1 MSVRYQPLF
10 KYNKKITSFDGEYA
24 YLSPDYPTEFTYKG
38 ETYHSIREA
47 YNAAATSDKDI
58 RTMGEIILRR
68 FDWAANIEDRKKLA
82 SLEQA
87 YITWNNK
94 EHNNFWGNCC
104 CFDCIDQNQNVYGRL
119 LMEVRNW
126 IISQD
131 KLARRKGNSVLK
143 KYEVLYF

>member
-47 YNAAATSDKDI
+47 YTAAATSDKDI

-68 FDWAANIEDRKKLA
+68 FD
-82 SLEQA
+82 
-87 YITWNNK
+87 
-94 EHNNFWGNCC
+94 
-104 CFDCIDQNQNVYGRL
+104 
-119 LMEVRNW
+119 
-126 IISQD
+126 
-131 KLARRKGNSVLK
+131 
-143 KYEVLYF
+143 